1 MRDIGIK
8 YYKMGL
14 YTNEQFALFV
24 KRGYVTPKEFL
35 ELTSTEYNEE
45 NINL

>member
-24 KRGYVTPKEFL
+24 KLGYVTPKEFL
-35 ELTSTEYNEE
+35 ELTNTEYNEE
-45 NINL
+45 NISV

>member
-24 KRGYVTPKEFL
+24 KLGYVTPEEFL
-35 ELTSTEYNEE
+35 ELTKTEYNEE
-45 NINL
+45 SVIT